1 MEERAPNPHP
11 GEVLR
16 EDYLMPLHKTAE
28 WLAEWLRMSLS
39 EVNEILDAK
48 RPITAATALRLN
60 RLFGASAEFWLHY
73 QAAYDLAE
81 ERFRLADELDA
92 IQRYRMPHLAYD
104 ENGEILGPASP
115 EEAELGVRR

>member
-16 EDYLMPLHKTAE
+16 EDYLVPLDKTAE
-28 WLAEWLRMSLS
+28 WLAEGLRMPLS

-48 RPITAATALRLN
+48 RPITPETALRLN

-73 QAAYDLAE
+73 QAAYDLE
-81 ERFRLADELDA
+81 EEQYRLADELAA
-92 IQRYRMPHLAYD
+92 IQRFRMPHLAY
-104 ENGEILGPASP
+104 
-115 EEAELGVRR
+115 

>member
-1 MEERAPNPHP
+1 MEERVPNPHP

-16 EDYLMPLHKTAE
+16 EDYLVPLGKTAE
-28 WLAEWLRMSLS
+28 WLTEELRMPLS

-60 RLFGASAEFWLHY
+60 RLFGTSAEFWLHY
-73 QAAYDLAE
+73 QAAYDLEE
-81 ERFRLADELDA
+81 ERYCLAEELDA

-104 ENGEILGPASP
+104 ENG
-115 EEAELGVRR
+115 